1 MSKNVST
8 LRMTQLALLI
18 AIELIMTVTPL
29 GYIMIPPIAAT
40 LMHIPVIV
48 GAVVMGPRAG
58 AALGTVFGLTSL
70 WKATTQATSPVDLA
84 FSPFVSGKPIQSL
97 IMCMGPRILLGII
110 AALLF
115 RAFFKVFRG
124 KEAISI
130 GLAAVTATIC
140 HTLMVLGLLALFF
153 SEFGMG
159 VMAVVLSLVT
169 VSSACEML
177 CAAVI
182 SIAVCIP
189 LRRSLGQ

>member
-1 MSKNVST
+1 MDKHFST
-8 LRMTQLALLI
+8 IRMTQLALLI
-18 AIELIMTVTPL
+18 AIELIMAVTPL
-29 GYIMIPPIAAT
+29 GYIMIPPISAT

-48 GAVVMGPRAG
+48 GALVMGPKAG

-70 WKATTQATSPVDLA
+70 WKASTQATSPVDLA

-97 IMCMGPRILLGII
+97 IMCMGPRILLGVI

-115 RAFFKVFRG
+115 KAFIKTFHG
-124 KEAISI
+124 KERISI
-130 GLAAVTATIC
+130 GLSAVLATIC
-140 HTLMVLGLLALFF
+140 HTVMVLGLLAIFF

-159 VMAVVLSLVT
+159 VMTVVLSLVT

>member
-1 MSKNVST
+1 MDKHFST
-8 LRMTQLALLI
+8 IRMTQLALLI
-18 AIELIMTVTPL
+18 AIELIMAVTPL
-29 GYIMIPPIAAT
+29 GYIMIPPISAT

-48 GAVVMGPRAG
+48 GALVMGPKAG

-70 WKATTQATSPVDLA
+70 WKASTQATSPVDLA

-97 IMCMGPRILLGII
+97 IMCMGPRILLGVI

-115 RAFFKVFRG
+115 KAFIKTFHG
-124 KEAISI
+124 KERISI
-130 GLAAVTATIC
+130 GLSAVLATIC
-140 HTLMVLGLLALFF
+140 HTVMVLGLLALFF

-159 VMAVVLSLVT
+159 VMTVVLSLVT

-177 CAAVI
+177 VAAII
-182 SIAVCIP
+182 SVAVCIP